1 MIPRQEISEAFI
13 KGTRK
18 MENKR
23 VFIKTNGQPESN
35 SIESSV
41 RKELIDAGFEITD
54 GYERKNCDLIVCIG
68 GDGTFLNLIH
78 ETNFPDAPIIGI
90 NTGHL
95 GFFQEIAP
103 SETKEFLANYKA
115 GNYQEQLM
123 SAVDIFLTADGKE
136 YRETGL
142 NEVIVKG
149 SVGCNIHLD
158 MSIGGSFIESFYGDG
173 ILVSTPAGS
182 TAYNYSL
189 GGSIVDPKLRLLQV
203 TPMAPLNTVAYRSFT
218 SSLMLPAGSAL
229 GLIPLD
235 GPAPDIHVEFDG
247 FSADYHN
254 VTEMKIKLSRK
265 NIKLLR
271 LDSYDFWSKVKSKFL

>member
-1 MIPRQEISEAFI
+1 M
-13 KGTRK
+13 
-18 MENKR
+18 KR
-23 VFIKTNGQPESN
+23 EKVFIKTNGQPDSN
-35 SIESSV
+35 SIENMV
-41 RKELIDAGFEITD
+41 RRELIDAGFILMDSYNKKE
-54 GYERKNCDLIVCIG
+54 CDLIVCLG

-78 ETNFPDAPIIGI
+78 ETSFPHCPIVGI

-103 SETKEFLANYKA
+103 SETRDFLKSYQS
-115 GNYQEQLM
+115 GNYQEQIM
-123 SAVDIFLTADGKE
+123 SAVDIFITSDGKE

-142 NEVIVKG
+142 NEVVIKG

-218 SSLMLPAGSAL
+218 SSLMLPAESAL
-229 GLIPLD
+229 GLVPHEV
-235 GPAPDIHVEFDG
+235 PAHDIHLEFDG
-247 FSADYHN
+247 FSKDYHN
-254 VTEMKIKLSRK
+254 VTEMKVKLSRK

-271 LDSYDFWSKVKSKFL
+271 LETYDFWNKVKSKFL

>member
-1 MIPRQEISEAFI
+1 MKEE
-13 KGTRK
+13 K
-18 MENKR
+18 
-23 VFIKTNGQPESN
+23 VFIKTNGQPDSNKFEKMVRDELKESGFKLMD
-35 SIESSV
+35 EYDK
-41 RKELIDAGFEITD
+41 KE
-54 GYERKNCDLIVCIG
+54 CDLIVCLG

-78 ETNFPDAPIIGI
+78 ETSFPDCPIVGI

-95 GFFQEIAP
+95 GFFQEIEP
-103 SETKEFLANYKA
+103 EDLKTFLKNYRA
-115 GNYQEQLM
+115 GNYQEQIM
-123 SAVDIFLTADGKE
+123 SAVDVFVSTGGKE

-142 NEVIVKG
+142 NEIVVKG
-149 SVGCNIHLD
+149 SVGCNVHLD
-158 MSIGGSFIESFYGDG
+158 ISIGGSFIESFSGDG

-189 GGSIVDPKLRLLQV
+189 GGAIVDPKLRLLQV

-229 GLIPLD
+229 GLVPLD
-235 GPAPDIHVEFDG
+235 APAPDIHLEFDG

-254 VTEMKIKLSRK
+254 VTEMKVKLSRK

-271 LDSYDFWSKVKSKFL
+271 LDTYDFWSKVKSKFL